1 VPTKPWLLV
10 GDFNEIL
17 FAHEKEG
24 GKPRR
29 QQQMDSFREALELC
43 GVEDLGYEGDCF
55 TWRNNNH
62 QVEGYIR
69 E

>member
-1 VPTKPWLLV
+1 
-10 GDFNEIL
+10 
-17 FAHEKEG
+17 
-24 GKPRR
+24 
-29 QQQMDSFREALELC
+29 
-43 GVEDLGYEGDCF
+43 VEDLGYEGDCF